1 MKRILLLFVAS
12 FLLTSVWGQNK
23 DVTLPILQTPTS
35 DSYLAFTTGYD
46 VNSWGDQDYCLF
58 NSISVYNENGQIG
71 KYSTEHG
78 QYISFVFV
86 GGTNQS
92 NVGNGQGF
100 WCESK
105 QMAYY
110 CNWNGNKL
118 SAFAIK
124 DDSLFLVD
132 LETDAILGT
141 FPLTSF
147 PNTSYRPVS
156 ICIMVYSGRLATT
169 AIHRI
174 VVNSEGSVKIYESL
188 PNPKEEDISGFVDL
202 GLPSGILWAA
212 NNLGANSPEESGY
225 YYAWGETTPNK
236 TLYDVSTYTDPNV
249 SNISG
254 TEYDA
259 AYLTSGGKWRMP
271 TYDDF
276 SEIINNCTWQYTQV
290 NSINGYKVIGK
301 NGNSI
306 FLPFV
311 GGKEDNINVG
321 YSEYGYSGQGFYAS
335 GSAFPYDNNYNWY
348 LYMDTDPRFGMYGYN
363 KTRGQTIRPITNVA
377 PSSFKSMKVNDST
390 EIDEI
395 YDLQGHK
402 KPELQK
408 GFNIVRMSNSTTK
421 KMVVK

>member
-1 MKRILLLFVAS
+1 MLS
-12 FLLTSVWGQNK
+12 CGSVW
-23 DVTLPILQTPTS
+23 
-35 DSYLAFTTGYD
+35 A
-46 VNSWGDQDYCLF
+46 CH
-58 NSISVYNENGQIG
+58 G
-71 KYSTEHG
+71 KIRVLH
-78 QYISFVFV
+78 
-86 GGTNQS
+86 
-92 NVGNGQGF
+92 
-100 WCESK
+100 
-105 QMAYY
+105 
-110 CNWNGNKL
+110 
-118 SAFAIK
+118 
-124 DDSLFLVD
+124 
-132 LETDAILGT
+132 
-141 FPLTSF
+141 
-147 PNTSYRPVS
+147 
-156 ICIMVYSGRLATT
+156 
-169 AIHRI
+169 
-174 VVNSEGSVKIYESL
+174 
-188 PNPKEEDISGFVDL
+188 
-202 GLPSGILWAA
+202 
-212 NNLGANSPEESGY
+212 
-225 YYAWGETTPNK
+225 
-236 TLYDVSTYTDPNV
+236 
-249 SNISG
+249 
-254 TEYDA
+254 
-259 AYLTSGGKWRMP
+259 
-271 TYDDF
+271 
-276 SEIINNCTWQYTQV
+276 NCTWQYTQV